1 MTWHLLIGEN
11 LWLIIFKILIHI
23 HVDRK
28 TKYKVVNYVILGY
41 ELYKR
46 SMNGLLLKCLRESET
61 YIALAKTYDE
71 ICGSQQASERW
82 SGCYFDKVIIGQLF
96 WRIALIMQNHVKNAK
111 NMVPYNKFQQVSYI
125 RWQNLGLFEDGLWI
139 W

>member
-1 MTWHLLIGEN
+1 MFREQNKEANDLAQIVSGYKLSKQNFEA
-11 LWLIIFKILIHI
+11 LIIVKEKLQDEIEILNINLMVNHDQSKPLTNYLQNANLF
-23 HVDRK
+23 VDRK

-71 ICGSQQASERW
+71 ICGSQQASER
-82 SGCYFDKVIIGQLF
+82 
-96 WRIALIMQNHVKNAK
+96 
-111 NMVPYNKFQQVSYI
+111 
-125 RWQNLGLFEDGLWI
+125 
-139 W
+139 